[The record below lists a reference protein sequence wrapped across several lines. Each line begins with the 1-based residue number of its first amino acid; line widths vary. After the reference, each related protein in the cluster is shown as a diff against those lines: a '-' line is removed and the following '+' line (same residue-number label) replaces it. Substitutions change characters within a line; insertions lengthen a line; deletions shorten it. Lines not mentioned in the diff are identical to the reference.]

1 MNKLIISILLIF
13 SFSFCEAQNFNEI
26 QSANYQRHEGFFL
39 SLSGGPN
46 FSGIS
51 IEDNQPY
58 VTNYVGSGPIMDL
71 KIGGAIKE
79 NLILHATLITDYMS
93 GPKISSNG
101 VIQKTSNNFMIGEDF
116 IGGGITYY
124 LMPSNLFLSGSIG
137 PGSFRRM
144 DTGDDTSVSS
154 DKGFGFQVK
163 VGKEW
168 WVSRRWGLGVALSY
182 SQLNVRNQPEN
193 GVVELINSNNF
204 GIYFNATL
212 N

>member
-1 MNKLIISILLIF
+1 MKRLSIITLFILSIF
-13 SFSFCEAQNFNEI
+13 FCNAQNYIGI
-26 QSANYQRHEGFFL
+26 QNPDYQKHKGFFL

-51 IEDNQPY
+51 IEDNLPY
-58 VTNYVGSGPIMDL
+58 ATDYVGSGPILDL

-101 VIQKTSNNFMIGEDF
+101 VTQKTSDNFMIGEDF

-124 LMPSNLFLSGSIG
+124 LMPSNMFLSGSIG
-137 PGSFRRM
+137 PGNFRRM

-168 WVSRRWGLGVALSY
+168 WVSRRWGLGIALSY
-182 SQLNVRNQPEN
+182 SQLNVRNKPEN
-193 GVVELINSNNF
+193 GVVELINSNNL